1 MTIVEFNKTFSMPQD
16 VKELNRTQLAYDAF
30 NTISDLREWL
40 DKEKKQ
46 SVMITVQDV
55 QDKIDELLKDYGIQ
69 ELV

>member
-1 MTIVEFNKTFSMPQD
+1 MTIVEFNRTFSMPQD
-16 VKELNRTQLAYDAF
+16 EKELNRTQLAYDAF

-46 SVMITVQDV
+46 SAMITVQDV